1 MTTSDSTTDTAGT
14 TGTAT
19 PELVVLLDEDGR
31 SVGTAD
37 KAGVHHADTP
47 LHLAFSCYLF
57 DGAGNVLVTRRALH
71 KRTFPGV
78 WTNSCCGHPA
88 PGEPLAD
95 AVRRRVEQEL
105 GTSVGDLRLVLP
117 RFRYRAEQ
125 DGVVENEMCPV
136 FVGTVAGVVSGAV
149 PGGAAPAVSPDPDE
163 VEDARWEPWSS
174 FRESVLD
181 GTRTVSVWCREQV
194 AQLPADPVSADAAD
208 VADLPPAARVVD
220 VRA

>member
-1 MTTSDSTTDTAGT
+1 MTTPDASTSHAR
-14 TGTAT
+14 T
-19 PELVVLLDEDGR
+19 PELVVLLDEDGQAI
-31 SVGTAD
+31 GTAD

-57 DGAGNVLVTRRALH
+57 DDAGNVLETQRALH

-88 PGEPLAD
+88 PGEPLDD

-105 GTSVGDLRLVLP
+105 GTSVTDLRLVLP

-136 FVGTVAGVVSGAV
+136 FVGSASG
-149 PGGAAPAVSPDPDE
+149 GVSPDPDE
-163 VEDARWEPWSS
+163 VGEARWEPWQP
-174 FRESVLD
+174 FRAAVLD
-181 GTRTVSVWCREQV
+181 GTRAVSVWCREQV
-194 AQLPADPVSADAAD
+194 AELPADPVSAPAAD
-208 VADLPPAARVVD
+208 GDDLPPAARVS
-220 VRA
+220 VRH

>member
-1 MTTSDSTTDTAGT
+1 MTHLA
-14 TGTAT
+14 A
-19 PELVVLLDEDGR
+19 PEQVVLLDEEGHA
-31 SVGTAD
+31 VGTAD
-37 KAGVHHADTP
+37 KLGVHHAATP

-57 DGAGNVLVTRRALH
+57 DGAGNVLLTRRADD

-105 GTSVGDLRLVLP
+105 GTHLADLRLVLP

-136 FVGTVAGVVSGAV
+136 YVALA
-149 PGGAAPAVSPDPDE
+149 PGPVDPDPTE
-163 VEDARWEPWSS
+163 VGETAWEPWAD
-174 FRESVLD
+174 FRGAVLS
-181 GTRTVSVWCREQV
+181 GAREVSVWCREQV
-194 AQLPADPVSADAAD
+194 EQLPEDPLSSLGAPED
-208 VADLPPAARVVD
+208 DLPPAARP
-220 VRA
+220 RHA

>member
-1 MTTSDSTTDTAGT
+1 MTTTDATSTTDTV
-14 TGTAT
+14 T
-19 PELVVLLDEDGR
+19 PELVVLLDEDGQA
-31 SVGTAD
+31 VGTAD

-57 DGAGNVLVTRRALH
+57 DDAGNVLVTQRALH

-88 PGEPLAD
+88 PGEPLED

-105 GTSVGDLRLVLP
+105 GTTVTDLRLVLP

-136 FVGTVAGVVSGAV
+136 FVGSASGTVSA
-149 PGGAAPAVSPDPDE
+149 DPDE
-163 VEDARWEPWSS
+163 VGDARWEPW
-174 FRESVLD
+174 
-181 GTRTVSVWCREQV
+181 
-194 AQLPADPVSADAAD
+194 AA
-208 VADLPPAARVVD
+208 VPRRRARRQPRGVGVVPRAGRPAARRPAVGGGRGRPGPPAR
-220 VRA
+220 RAGRPQPALRLRRSAAPRSRV